1 MIQRR
6 PIGPGTLHDGQGD
19 ESPGAAMARELVE
32 LYFRQIC
39 INEHVCL
46 KEAMSRL
53 ERDIILYVLGET
65 NGNQHE
71 AAETLGIKPTT
82 LNYRLHRLGIT
93 PVHRYGIEGQPGP
106 H

>member
-1 MIQRR
+1 MLQRR
-6 PIGPGTLHDGQGD
+6 PIIPETPGDGQRTEG
-19 ESPGAAMARELVE
+19 PGAAMARELVE

-46 KEAMSRL
+46 REAMRRL

-93 PVHRYGIEGQPGP
+93 PVHRYGLEGHPGP